1 MTRIFRAAAM
11 VFAVILSALL
21 SVSPAI
27 SQEPLRVD
35 ITQGNLDPMPIA
47 LPDFL
52 GMDDEA
58 SSRGTDITRVVAND
72 LASSG
77 LFAPIDQ
84 AAYIE
89 DIENID
95 LRPRFSDWRVI
106 NSSALLVGRVTVQD
120 DGRLLVAFRLWDTR
134 LEDQLLGLQFVTAP
148 ENWRRV
154 AHKVADAVY
163 QRLTGEAGYFDTRIV
178 YVAEGRGVNDEPLRQ
193 LAMMDQDGA
202 NPSFLTDRS
211 YMALLPNYSPSAQ
224 EITYVSF
231 LDGQATTY
239 IYDLETGRQEA
250 LFASGGRGAASQ
262 VDPDGQSLSARFS
275 PDGGR
280 LAVSVETRSGHD
292 IHLFDL
298 QTQELQ
304 RLTRHPADDVEPSFS
319 PDGEQIVFS
328 SSRGGGSQ
336 LYIMNADGTDPQRV
350 TYGQGVYTTPVWSP
364 RGDLIAFTKQVGG
377 TFSLGVVRSDGS
389 GIERILYEGFFVDT
403 PAWSPNGR
411 VLLFTRGERRSN
423 GTRYEIW
430 SIDLAGFNL
439 RRLATGSAA
448 SDPAWSPL
456 IE

>member
-1 MTRIFRAAAM
+1 MTRLFRAICVLLASL
-11 VFAVILSALL
+11 VFATVASA
-21 SVSPAI
+21 
-27 SQEPLRVD
+27 QEPLRVD
-35 ITQGNLDPMPIA
+35 VTQGNLDPLPVA
-47 LPDFL
+47 LPDFI
-52 GMDDEA
+52 GASDEA
-58 SSRGTDITRVVAND
+58 ATRGADITRVITND

-77 LFAPIDQ
+77 LFAPVDP

-89 DIENID
+89 EIENID

-106 NSSALLVGRVTVQD
+106 NASALLAGRVTIQD

-163 QRLTGEAGYFDTRIV
+163 QRLTGESGYFDTRIV
-178 YVAEGRGVNDEPLRQ
+178 YVSEGRGSEDEPVRQ

-211 YMALLPNYSPSAQ
+211 YMALLPNYSPNTQ

-231 LDGQATTY
+231 IEGQATTY
-239 IYDLETGRQEA
+239 LYDLQTGRQEA
-250 LFASGGRGAASQ
+250 LFASGGRGSAAQ
-262 VDPDGQSLSARFS
+262 VNPEGQSLSARFS
-275 PDGGR
+275 PDGAR
-280 LAVSVETRSGHD
+280 LAVSIETRGGHD

-298 QTQELQ
+298 RTRSLV
-304 RLTRHPADDVEPSFS
+304 RLTDHPADDVEPSFS
-319 PDGEQIVFS
+319 PDGERIVFS
-328 SSRGGGSQ
+328 SARGGGSQ
-336 LYIMNADGTDPQRV
+336 LYVMNADGSDVHRV
-350 TYGQGVYTTPVWSP
+350 SFGDGRYTTPVWSP
-364 RGDLIAFTKQVGG
+364 RGDLIAFTKQSGNQ
-377 TFSLGVVRSDGS
+377 FSLGVVRADGS
-389 GIERILYEGFFVDT
+389 GVERILYEGFYVDT

-411 VLLFTRGERRSN
+411 VLLFTRGEGRAN

-439 RRLATGSAA
+439 RRLATGGMA

>member
-1 MTRIFRAAAM
+1 MIRLLASILTFVAAL
-11 VFAVILSALL
+11 AVPVA
-21 SVSPAI
+21 AHA
-27 SQEPLRVD
+27 QEPLRVD
-35 ITQGNLDPMPIA
+35 ITEGNLDPLPVA
-47 LPDFL
+47 LPDFIAI
-52 GMDDEA
+52 DEELA
-58 SSRGTDITRVVAND
+58 ERGSDITRVITND

-84 AAYIE
+84 NAYIE

-106 NSSALLVGRVTVQD
+106 NASALLVGRITEQE

-134 LEDQLLGLQFVTAP
+134 LETQMLGVQYVTAP

-163 QRLTGEAGYFDTRIV
+163 QRLTGEEGYFDTRIV
-178 YVAEGRGVNDEPLRQ
+178 YVAEGRGVDGESLHQ
-193 LAMMDQDGA
+193 LAIMDQDGA

-211 YMALLPNYSPSAQ
+211 YMALLPNFSPSAQ

-231 LDGQATTY
+231 LEGQATTY
-239 IYDLETGRQEA
+239 LYDLETGRQEA

-262 VDPDGQSLSARFS
+262 IDPDGQSLSARFT
-275 PDGGR
+275 PDGSQ
-280 LAVSVETRSGHD
+280 LAVSIETRNGHD
-292 IHLFDL
+292 IHMFDL
-298 QTQELQ
+298 RTRELT
-304 RLTRHPADDVEPSFS
+304 RLTQHPADDVEPSFS
-319 PDGEQIVFS
+319 PDGERIVFS

-336 LYIMNADGTDPQRV
+336 LYTMNSDGTDVQRI
-350 TYGQGVYTTPVWSP
+350 TFGEGRYTTPVWSP
-364 RGDLIAFTKQVGG
+364 RGDLIAFTKQSNGR
-377 TFSLGVVRSDGS
+377 FLLGVVRADGS
-389 GIERILYEGFFVDT
+389 GIERILFEGYYVDT

-411 VLLFTRGERRSN
+411 VLLFTRGEPRTN

-439 RRLATGSAA
+439 RRLATGGMA

-456 IE
+456 ID

>member
-1 MTRIFRAAAM
+1 MTRIFRAISVLLVSL
-11 VFAVILSALL
+11 VFATAASA
-21 SVSPAI
+21 
-27 SQEPLRVD
+27 QEPLRVD
-35 ITQGNLDPMPIA
+35 VTQGNLDPLPVA
-47 LPDFL
+47 LPDFI
-52 GMDDEA
+52 GASDEA
-58 SSRGTDITRVVAND
+58 ATRGSDITRVITND

-77 LFAPIDQ
+77 LFAPVDP

-106 NSSALLVGRVTVQD
+106 NASALLAGRVTIQE

-178 YVAEGRGVNDEPLRQ
+178 YVSEGRGTEEEPVRQ

-211 YMALLPNYSPSAQ
+211 YMALLPNYSPNTQ

-231 LDGQATTY
+231 IEGQATTY
-239 IYDLETGRQEA
+239 LYDLQTGRQEA
-250 LFASGGRGAASQ
+250 LFASGGRGTASQ
-262 VDPDGQSLSARFS
+262 VDPEGQSLSARFS
-275 PDGGR
+275 PDGSR
-280 LAVSVETRSGHD
+280 LAVSIETRGGHD

-298 QTQELQ
+298 RTRSLV
-304 RLTRHPADDVEPSFS
+304 RLTDHPADDVEPSFS
-319 PDGEQIVFS
+319 PDGERIVFS
-328 SSRGGGSQ
+328 SARGGGSQ
-336 LYIMNADGTDPQRV
+336 LYVMNADGSDVHRV
-350 TYGQGVYTTPVWSP
+350 SFGEGRYTTPVWSP
-364 RGDLIAFTKQVGG
+364 RGDLIAFTKQSGNQ
-377 TFSLGVVRSDGS
+377 FSLGVVRADGS
-389 GIERILYEGFFVDT
+389 GIERILYEGYYVDT

-411 VLLFTRGERRSN
+411 VLLFTRGEGRAN

-439 RRLATGSAA
+439 RRLATGGMA

>member
-1 MTRIFRAAAM
+1 MTRFFAALTILIAL
-11 VFAVILSALL
+11 VAAPFAAH
-21 SVSPAI
+21 A
-27 SQEPLRVD
+27 QEPLRVD
-35 ITQGNLDPMPIA
+35 ITQGNLDPLPIA

-52 GMDDEA
+52 GETEEFEA
-58 SSRGTDITRVVAND
+58 LGEDIVRVVTND

-89 DIENID
+89 DIENVD
-95 LRPRFSDWRVI
+95 LMPRFADWRVI
-106 NSSALLVGRVTVQD
+106 NSSALVVGHVSEAPDDRIRVM
-120 DGRLLVAFRLWDTR
+120 FRLWDTR
-134 LEDQLLGLQFVTAP
+134 LETQMEGRIFVIAR
-148 ENWRRV
+148 ENWRRI
-154 AHKVADAVY
+154 AHIISDVIY

-178 YVAEGRGVNDEPLRQ
+178 YVAEGRGVDGEPIRQ
-193 LAMMDQDGA
+193 LAVMDQDGA

-239 IYDLETGRQEA
+239 LYDLETGRQEA
-250 LFASGGRGAASQ
+250 LFASGGRGLVAD

-275 PDGGR
+275 PDGSR

-298 QTQELQ
+298 QSRNLQ

-319 PDGEQIVFS
+319 PDGERIVFS

-336 LYIMNADGTDPQRV
+336 LYVMNSDGSDVHRV
-350 TYGQGVYTTPVWSP
+350 TFGEGRYTTPVWSP
-364 RGDLIAFTKQVGG
+364 RGDLIAFTKQHQG
-377 TFSLGVVRSDGS
+377 TFSLGVVRADGS
-389 GIERILYEGFFVDT
+389 GIERILFEGYYVDT

-411 VLLFTRGERRSN
+411 VLLFTRGEPRVN

-439 RRLATGSAA
+439 RRLNTGGMA

>member
-1 MTRIFRAAAM
+1 MTRFFQFLSAVLASVLIASAAA
-11 VFAVILSALL
+11 A
-21 SVSPAI
+21 
-27 SQEPLRVD
+27 QEPLRVD
-35 ITQGNLDPMPIA
+35 ITQGNLDPLPIA
-47 LPDFL
+47 LPDFV
-52 GMDDEA
+52 G
-58 SSRGTDITRVVAND
+58 SSEDAAERGADITRVVTND

-77 LFAPIDQ
+77 LFAPIDP
-84 AAYIE
+84 AAFIE

-106 NSSALLVGRVTVQD
+106 NASALLVGRITEQA

-134 LEDQLLGLQFVTAP
+134 LEDQLLGVQYVTAP

-163 QRLTGEAGYFDTRIV
+163 QRLTGEDGYFDTRIV
-178 YVAEGRGVNDEPLRQ
+178 YVAEGRGVDGEPLHQ
-193 LAMMDQDGA
+193 LAIMDQDGA

-239 IYDLETGRQEA
+239 LYDLETGRQEA

-262 VDPDGQSLSARFS
+262 IDPDGQSLSARFS
-275 PDGGR
+275 PDGSR

-292 IHLFDL
+292 IHLYDL
-298 QTQELQ
+298 RTRALD
-304 RLTRHPADDVEPSFS
+304 RLTQHPADDVEPSFS

-336 LYIMNADGTDPQRV
+336 LYIMNADGSDARRITFGEGR
-350 TYGQGVYTTPVWSP
+350 YTTPVWSP
-364 RGDLIAFTKQVGG
+364 RGDLIAFTKQSGG
-377 TFSLGVVRSDGS
+377 VFSLGVVRADGS
-389 GIERILYEGFFVDT
+389 GIERILFEGYYVDT

-411 VLLFTRGERRSN
+411 VLLFTRGEPRAN

-439 RRLATGSAA
+439 RRLATGGMA

>member
-1 MTRIFRAAAM
+1 MSRSIGLVSAIF
-11 VFAVILSALL
+11 ALFL
-21 SVSPAI
+21 VAGVA
-27 SQEPLRVD
+27 QAQDRLRVD
-35 ITQGNLDPMPIA
+35 VTQGNLDPLPIA

-52 GMDDEA
+52 GQDDDA
-58 SSRGTDITRVVAND
+58 ASRGADLIRVVTND
-72 LASSG
+72 LSSSG
-77 LFAPIDQ
+77 LFAPINQ

-89 DIENID
+89 DIENVD

-106 NSSALLVGRVTVQD
+106 NASALLVGRVTIQD

-134 LEDQLLGLQFVTAP
+134 LEDQLLGLQFVAAP

-239 IYDLETGRQEA
+239 LYDLETGRQEA
-250 LFASGGRGAASQ
+250 LFASNGRGTVAE

-275 PDGGR
+275 PDGSR
-280 LAVSVETRSGHD
+280 LAVSVETRAGHD
-292 IHLFDL
+292 IHLFNL
-298 QTQELQ
+298 QTRVLQ
-304 RLTRHPADDVEPSFS
+304 RLTQHPADDVEPSFS
-319 PDGEQIVFS
+319 PDGERIVFS

-336 LYIMNADGTDPQRV
+336 LYIMNSDGSDPQRV
-350 TYGQGVYTTPVWSP
+350 TFGQGVYTTPVWSP

-377 TFSLGVVRSDGS
+377 TFSLGVVRADGS
-389 GIERILYEGFFVDT
+389 GIERILYEGFYVDT

-411 VLLFTRGERRSN
+411 VLLFTRGERRTN